1 MQHYKVYDYV
11 NSIISLLSLN
21 NKSENFKKCN
31 FAILCDKYP
40 IQSGFKNYLAKVIYI
55 SIKTEKN
62 TLRLYP
68 DNIKELDMEYIIL
81 SSNTRRNLNSKMNE
95 FFINGNTEEQ
105 DYNDYKF
112 YNYSIERINT
122 RTKELVEKL
131 REKYKLETPTLF
143 IGEHQDL
150 VI

>member
-1 MQHYKVYDYV
+1 MQHFKVYDYI
-11 NSIISLLSLN
+11 NSIITFLSID
-21 NKSENFKKCN
+21 NKSEDFKKCN

-55 SIKTEKN
+55 SIKTKKN
-62 TLRLYP
+62 TFRLYP
-68 DNIKELDMEYIIL
+68 NNIKDLDMEYIVV
-81 SSNTRRNLNSKMNE
+81 STNARRNLNSKMNE

-112 YNYSIERINT
+112 YNYSIERIDT
-122 RTKELVEKL
+122 KTKELVEKL
-131 REKYKLETPTLF
+131 REKYKLDTPTLF

>member
-11 NSIISLLSLN
+11 NNIISLLSLN
-21 NKSENFKKCN
+21 NKSEDFKKCN

-40 IQSGFKNYLAKVIYI
+40 IQSSFKNYLAKVIYI
-55 SIKTEKN
+55 SIQTKKN

-68 DNIKELDMEYIIL
+68 NNIKELDMEYIIV
-81 SSNTRRNLNSKMNE
+81 STNARRNLSSKMNE

-112 YNYSIERINT
+112 YNYSIERIDAK
-122 RTKELVEKL
+122 TKELVEKL
-131 REKYKLETPTLF
+131 REKYKLDTPSLF